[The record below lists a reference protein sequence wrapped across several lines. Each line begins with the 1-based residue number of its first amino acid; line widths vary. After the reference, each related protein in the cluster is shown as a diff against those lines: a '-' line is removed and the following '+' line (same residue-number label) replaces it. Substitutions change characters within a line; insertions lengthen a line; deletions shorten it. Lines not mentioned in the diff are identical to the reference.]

1 MLLYAMPRCWAPH
14 TQHKCTVYG
23 DDECLSEC
31 LSLSLSLCLSVSHS
45 LCVIDNDDDEK
56 MVSYTTRHV
65 YYAMPRCLGP
75 SHFFFFKVNPLIPPH
90 AIRERAATDACT
102 TRLRRLKHAAT
113 KDKRAGPTRAAAC
126 VRRSPL
132 RPCPRSQSFQSPEL
146 HGGRVFSAECIPA
159 FDWQSVGLFYSFYH
173 SKQPGRI
180 TRLLACED
188 EQLRVR
194 ARRSCAQAEPT
205 LRPSP
210 RPSPRLARP
219 RCTRR

>member
-1 MLLYAMPRCWAPH
+1 MPGALTGRGDTAQPDEEGGGRLALARATEAPP
-14 TQHKCTVYG
+14 VR
-23 DDECLSEC
+23 
-31 LSLSLSLCLSVSHS
+31 
-45 LCVIDNDDDEK
+45 
-56 MVSYTTRHV
+56 TRGE
-65 YYAMPRCLGP
+65 A
-75 SHFFFFKVNPLIPPH
+75 LIPPH

>member
-45 LCVIDNDDDEK
+45 LCVIDNDDDEWFRIPHDT
-56 MVSYTTRHV
+56 YTTQCRDAWAPHTSSSRSKS
-65 YYAMPRCLGP
+65 AHP
-75 SHFFFFKVNPLIPPH
+75 SH

-194 ARRSCAQAEPT
+194 AHRSCAQAEPT